1 MSENF
6 YRAFEDR
13 HRGTRELISQRLK
26 VYLPFITPLLEG
38 DGSRRAADL
47 GCGRGE
53 WLEILIGCGFDANGI
68 DLDEGMLEAC
78 QERGLPAQQN
88 DALSYLATLED
99 NSLAIVSGFHIAEHI
114 PFPDLQT
121 LVAEALR
128 VLIPGGVL
136 ILETPNAENIAVGT
150 NGFYLDPTHERP
162 IPHLLLSFL
171 TDYTGFSRS
180 KLLRLQEPDQ
190 LKNPDHPVDLLA
202 VLSAVSPDYA
212 IVAQKAAALEKLQ
225 AFDEAFGKDYG
236 LALDVLAQRYDHA
249 RQNSI
254 EEIRTQSQAQA
265 QHGVWLESLVG
276 QVSDRTL
283 ELEIRAHKLDVLTE
297 RLNGQVHEQLQEMH
311 GQLHEAALQLV
322 RVEAQAKEAE
332 LTARLEIQRIQSEAV
347 YSTVEARSKEIEEFY
362 KEAEARGNE
371 AKACYEEAEAR
382 GKEAKLRYEAAEA
395 RAAELQRQLDESLG
409 NAHLWYTRAVAYE
422 VHQRA
427 LLASTSW
434 RLTAPLRFC
443 ARTAG
448 RVLRSPRHTIK
459 GIIRGLASRAVRFV
473 LARPRLSMKLNRGLK
488 KFPRLHQRLSNMARN
503 RSASQPY
510 AAAVTPMADFNV
522 IMQGEPAP
530 GSQRQTQRA
539 NAIYQALESAANSK
553 VEK

>member
-1 MSENF
+1 VSGNF

-13 HRGTRELISQRLK
+13 HRGTRELISQRLQ

-38 DGSRRAADL
+38 NGSRRAADL

-53 WLEILIGCGFDANGI
+53 WLEILIGCGFEANGI
-68 DLDEGMLEAC
+68 DLDDGMLEAC
-78 QERGLPAQQN
+78 RERGLPAQRN
-88 DALSYLATLED
+88 DALSYLATVED

-171 TDYTGFSRS
+171 TDHTGFARS

-190 LKNPDHPVDLLA
+190 LKDPDQPVDLLA

-212 IVAQKAAALEKLQ
+212 IVAQKEAAPERLQ
-225 AFDEAFGKDYG
+225 AFDEAFDKRFG
-236 LALDVLAQRYDHA
+236 LALDELAQRYDHA
-249 RQNSI
+249 RHTSI
-254 EEIRTQSQAQA
+254 EELRTQSDAQA
-265 QHGVWLESLVG
+265 KNGVWLENLIA
-276 QVSDRTL
+276 QVADRTL
-283 ELEIRAHKLDVLTE
+283 ELEIKAHKLDVLTE
-297 RLNGQVHEQLQEMH
+297 QLNGRVHEQLQQMH

-322 RVEAQAKEAE
+322 RVEAQSKEAE
-332 LTARLEIQRIQSEAV
+332 LTARLELQRVQADV
-347 YSTVEARSKEIEEFY
+347 TYSAVEARSKEIEVFF
-362 KEAEARGNE
+362 NE
-371 AKACYEEAEAR
+371 
-382 GKEAKLRYEAAEA
+382 AEA
-395 RAAELQRQLDESLG
+395 RAAALQRQLDESLG

-422 VHQRA
+422 AHQRA
-427 LLASTSW
+427 MLTSTSW

-443 ARTAG
+443 VRAAG
-448 RVLRSPRHTIK
+448 GVLKSPRQTVK
-459 GIIRGLASRAVRFV
+459 WCIRGVANRAVRFV
-473 LARPRLSMKLNRGLK
+473 LARPRLSMKLNRALK
-488 KFPRLHQRLSNMARN
+488 KFPRLHTRLSNLARN
-503 RSASQPY
+503 RTANQPY
-510 AAAVTPMADFNV
+510 AAGTTPMSDFNAS
-522 IMQGEPAP
+522 MQGETAP

-539 NAIYQALESAANSK
+539 HAIYHALESAANSK

>member
-78 QERGLPAQQN
+78 RERGLPAQQN

-99 NSLAIVSGFHIAEHI
+99 SSLAIVSGFHIAEHI

-190 LKNPDHPVDLLA
+190 LKDPDHPVDLLA

-212 IVAQKAAALEKLQ
+212 IVAQKGAASEKLQ
-225 AFDEAFGKDYG
+225 TFDEAFGKGYG
-236 LALDVLAQRYDHA
+236 LALDELAQRYDHA
-249 RQNSI
+249 RQSSI
-254 EEIRTQSQAQA
+254 EELRTQSQAQA

-297 RLNGQVHEQLQEMH
+297 QLNGLVN
-311 GQLHEAALQLV
+311 GQLHETALQLV
-322 RVEAQAKEAE
+322 RVEAQTKEAD
-332 LTARLEIQRIQSEAV
+332 
-347 YSTVEARSKEIEEFY
+347 
-362 KEAEARGNE
+362 
-371 AKACYEEAEAR
+371 
-382 GKEAKLRYEAAEA
+382 
-395 RAAELQRQLDESLG
+395 LQRQLDESLR

-422 VHQRA
+422 AYQGA
-427 LLASTSW
+427 MLTSTSW

-443 ARTAG
+443 VRAT
-448 RVLRSPRHTIK
+448 RSALKLPRQTIK
-459 GIIRGLASRAVRFV
+459 WFVRGMAGRAVRFV
-473 LARPRLSMKLNRGLK
+473 LARPRLSSKLNRSLK
-488 KFPRLHQRLSNMARN
+488 KFPRLHTRLSTMARN
-503 RSASQPY
+503 RAASQPY
-510 AAAVTPMADFNV
+510 TAGVTPMSGFNGS
-522 IMQGEPAP
+522 MQGESAS
-530 GSQRQTQRA
+530 GSQRKTQRA

>member
-1 MSENF
+1 VSENF

-13 HRGTRELISQRLK
+13 HRGTRELISQRLM
-26 VYLPFITPLLEG
+26 VYLPFITPLLKG

-68 DLDEGMLEAC
+68 DLDDGMLEAC
-78 QERGLPAQQN
+78 RERGLPAQRN
-88 DALSYLATLED
+88 DALSYLATQED

-171 TDYTGFSRS
+171 TEHTGFSRS

-190 LKNPDHPVDLLA
+190 LKDPDHPVDLLA

-212 IVAQKAAALEKLQ
+212 IVAQKKAAPERLQ
-225 AFDEAFGKDYG
+225 AFDEAFDKRFG
-236 LALDVLAQRYDHA
+236 LALDELAQRYDHA
-249 RQNSI
+249 RQANI
-254 EEIRTQSQAQA
+254 EELRTQSDAQA
-265 QHGVWLESLVG
+265 KNGVWLESLIG
-276 QVSDRTL
+276 QVADRTL

-297 RLNGQVHEQLQEMH
+297 QLNGRVNE
-311 GQLHEAALQLV
+311 QLHEAALQLI
-322 RVEAQAKEAE
+322 RVEAQSKEAG
-332 LTARLEIQRIQSEAV
+332 LTAQLELQRAQADASYTAV
-347 YSTVEARSKEIEEFY
+347 ATRSKEV
-362 KEAEARGNE
+362 EAHAS
-371 AKACYEEAEAR
+371 
-382 GKEAKLRYEAAEA
+382 
-395 RAAELQRQLDESLG
+395 ELQRQLDESLE

-422 VHQRA
+422 AHQRA
-427 LLASTSW
+427 MLTSTSW
-434 RLTAPLRFC
+434 RLTAPLRLC
-443 ARTAG
+443 ARATG
-448 RVLRSPRHTIK
+448 GVLKSPRQTIK
-459 GIIRGLASRAVRFV
+459 RFIRGVANRAVRFV
-473 LARPRLSMKLNRGLK
+473 LARPGLSTKLNRGLK
-488 KFPRLHQRLSNMARN
+488 KFPRLHTRLSNLARS
-503 RSASQPY
+503 RAASQPY
-510 AAAVTPMADFNV
+510 TAGVTPMSGFNAP
-522 IMQGEPAP
+522 MQGEPAP
-530 GSQRQTQRA
+530 GSQWQTQRA

>member
-13 HRGTRELISQRLK
+13 HRGTRELISQRLM
-26 VYLPFITPLLEG
+26 VYLPFITPLLKG

-68 DLDEGMLEAC
+68 DLDDGMLEAC
-78 QERGLPAQQN
+78 RERGLPAQRN

-136 ILETPNAENIAVGT
+136 ILETPNAENIVVGT

-171 TDYTGFSRS
+171 TDHTGFSRS
-180 KLLRLQEPDQ
+180 KLLRLQEPDP
-190 LKNPDHPVDLLA
+190 LKDPDHPVDLLA

-212 IVAQKAAALEKLQ
+212 IVAQKKAAPERLQ
-225 AFDEAFGKDYG
+225 AFDEAFDKRFG
-236 LALDVLAQRYDHA
+236 LALDELAQRYDHA
-249 RQNSI
+249 RQANI
-254 EEIRTQSQAQA
+254 EELRTQSDAQA
-265 QHGVWLESLVG
+265 KNGVWLESLIG
-276 QVSDRTL
+276 QVADRTL

-297 RLNGQVHEQLQEMH
+297 QLNGRVHDQLEEMH
-311 GQLHEAALQLV
+311 GQLHETALQLI
-322 RVEAQAKEAE
+322 RVEAQSKEAE
-332 LTARLEIQRIQSEAV
+332 LTARLELQRVQADAS
-347 YSTVEARSKEIEEFY
+347 YSAVEARSKEV
-362 KEAEARGNE
+362 EAHAS
-371 AKACYEEAEAR
+371 
-382 GKEAKLRYEAAEA
+382 
-395 RAAELQRQLDESLG
+395 ELQRQLDESLE

-422 VHQRA
+422 AHQRA
-427 LLASTSW
+427 MLTSTSW
-434 RLTAPLRFC
+434 RLTAPLRLC
-443 ARTAG
+443 ARATG
-448 RVLRSPRHTIK
+448 GVLKSPRQTIK
-459 GIIRGLASRAVRFV
+459 RFIRGVANRAVRFV
-473 LARPRLSMKLNRGLK
+473 LARPGLSTKLNRGLK
-488 KFPRLHQRLSNMARN
+488 KFPRLHTRLSNLARS
-503 RSASQPY
+503 RAASQPY
-510 AAAVTPMADFNV
+510 TAGVTPMSGFNAP
-522 IMQGEPAP
+522 MQGEPAP
-530 GSQRQTQRA
+530 GSLWQTQRA
-539 NAIYQALESAANSK
+539 NSIYQALESAANSK

>member
-78 QERGLPAQQN
+78 RERGLPAQQN

-99 NSLAIVSGFHIAEHI
+99 SSLAIVSGFHIAEHI

-128 VLIPGGVL
+128 VLIPGGLL

-171 TDYTGFSRS
+171 TDHAGFLRS
-180 KLLRLQEPDQ
+180 KLLRLQEPDL
-190 LKNPDHPVDLLA
+190 LKDPDHPVDLLA

-212 IVAQKAAALEKLQ
+212 IVAQKGAASEKLQ

-236 LALDVLAQRYDHA
+236 LALDALAQRYDHA

-254 EEIRTQSQAQA
+254 EELRTQSQAQA

-297 RLNGQVHEQLQEMH
+297 RLNEQVHEQLQDMH

-322 RVEAQAKEAE
+322 RAQAQSKEAE
-332 LTARLEIQRIQSEAV
+332 LTARLELQRIQADASYTAV
-347 YSTVEARSKEIEEFY
+347 EVRSKEVEVFF
-362 KEAEARGNE
+362 KEAEAR
-371 AKACYEEAEAR
+371 AS
-382 GKEAKLRYEAAEA
+382 
-395 RAAELQRQLDESLG
+395 ELQRQLDESLG
-409 NAHLWYTRAVAYE
+409 NAHLWYTRAVASE
-422 VHQRA
+422 AHQRA
-427 LLASTSW
+427 MLTSTSW

-443 ARTAG
+443 VGATRSA
-448 RVLRSPRHTIK
+448 LKSPRQTIK
-459 GIIRGLASRAVRFV
+459 WFIRGMAGRAVRFV
-473 LARPRLSMKLNRGLK
+473 LARPRLSSKLNRSLK
-488 KFPRLHQRLSNMARN
+488 KFPRLHTRLSNMARN
-503 RSASQPY
+503 RAASQPY
-510 AAAVTPMADFNV
+510 TAGVTPMSGFNGS
-522 IMQGEPAP
+522 MQGESAS

>member
-1 MSENF
+1 VSENF

-13 HRGTRELISQRLK
+13 HRGTRELISQRLM
-26 VYLPFITPLLEG
+26 VYLPFITPLLKG

-68 DLDEGMLEAC
+68 DLDDGMLEAC
-78 QERGLPAQQN
+78 RERGLPAQRN

-136 ILETPNAENIAVGT
+136 ILETPNAENIVVGT

-171 TDYTGFSRS
+171 TDHTGFSRS

-190 LKNPDHPVDLLA
+190 LKDPAHPVDLLA

-212 IVAQKAAALEKLQ
+212 IVAQKKAAPERLQ
-225 AFDEAFGKDYG
+225 AFDEAFDKRFG
-236 LALDVLAQRYDHA
+236 LALDELAQRYDHA
-249 RQNSI
+249 RQASI
-254 EEIRTQSQAQA
+254 EELRIQSDAQA
-265 QHGVWLESLVG
+265 KNGVWLEGLIG
-276 QVSDRTL
+276 QVADRTL

-297 RLNGQVHEQLQEMH
+297 QLNGRVNGQLQEMH
-311 GQLHEAALQLV
+311 GQLHETAVQLIK
-322 RVEAQAKEAE
+322 VEAQ
-332 LTARLEIQRIQSEAV
+332 
-347 YSTVEARSKEIEEFY
+347 SKE
-362 KEAEARGNE
+362 
-371 AKACYEEAEAR
+371 
-382 GKEAKLRYEAAEA
+382 
-395 RAAELQRQLDESLG
+395 AELQRQLDESLG

-422 VHQRA
+422 AHQRA
-427 LLASTSW
+427 MLTSTSW

-443 ARTAG
+443 ARATG
-448 RVLRSPRHTIK
+448 GVLKSPRQTIK
-459 GIIRGLASRAVRFV
+459 RFIRGVANRAVRFV
-473 LARPRLSMKLNRGLK
+473 LARPGLSTKLNRGLK
-488 KFPRLHQRLSNMARN
+488 KFPRLHTRLSNLARS
-503 RSASQPY
+503 RAASQPY
-510 AAAVTPMADFNV
+510 TAGVTPMSGFNAP
-522 IMQGEPAP
+522 MQGEPAP
-530 GSQRQTQRA
+530 GSQWQTQRA